1 MTENVHR
8 QENITRPWSQHLPK
22 ISERNVE
29 DRKPM
34 QHRSP
39 IRTPNVAAPYAS
51 TVIATGGNVKDQ
63 SPDSSPNVTVCP
75 YSPPN
80 VTVVPPLYQLVLV
93 AATEGSIYH
102 VIVTAAFCDGRT
114 TVTSAGNTT
123 ELVVSTG
130 GKLV

>member
-1 MTENVHR
+1 
-8 QENITRPWSQHLPK
+8 
-22 ISERNVE
+22 
-29 DRKPM
+29 M

-39 IRTPNVAAPYAS
+39 IRTPNVA
-51 TVIATGGNVKDQ
+51 VG
-63 SPDSSPNVTVCP
+63 P
-75 YSPPN
+75 YSAPN

-93 AATEGSIYH
+93 AATEGSIFH